1 LFEIV
6 NDHLKKAHQHV
17 DSVIAAR
24 EKEALE
30 KACKNASD
38 SEVEEQESDCED
50 NNEEA
55 LFFHSDVEAIRCNN
69 YGAAGSSARM
79 SDSEIMNI
87 KAPPVKRVPG
97 RHRARRFM

>member
-30 KACKNASD
+30 MACNNASD
-38 SEVEEQESDCED
+38 SEVEEQESDDEE
-50 NNEEA
+50 NSEEA
-55 LFFHSDVEAIRCNN
+55 LFFHSDA
-69 YGAAGSSARM
+69 SSLF
-79 SDSEIMNI
+79 SSLQE
-87 KAPPVKRVPG
+87 
-97 RHRARRFM
+97 